1 MTLVAPPAPP
11 SSPASGGVAEQTYRT
26 LTPEQLDRI
35 APRGRRRHVEQG
47 EVLVQARESAAHI
60 FVVVSGRIDVVRPGP
75 VEAVVVSFGP
85 GMFTGEVTLLSGR
98 PGLAHI
104 RVGAAGQGTE
114 FRGAASQ
121 GIIQTPVWLDALF
134 W

>member
-11 SSPASGGVAEQTYRT
+11 SPPASGGVAEQTYPT
-26 LTPEQLDRI
+26 LTPAQLDRI

-60 FVVVSGRIDVVRPGP
+60 FVVVSGRIDGVRPGP

-85 GMFTGEVTLLSGR
+85 GMVNGGVTTPRWR
-98 PGLAHI
+98 PVLPQ
-104 RVGAAGQGTE
+104 R
-114 FRGAASQ
+114 
-121 GIIQTPVWLDALF
+121 
-134 W
+134 